1 VKLYTYQYCSSEKIN
16 GCSLTQEYEEIYHSR
31 KFCFKMLLKYKLF
44 ALMNTLT
51 TSDSVALLVNSKVM
65 VKTYPS
71 VDPLHMPTDIC
82 SFLYRRQRFTENA
95 TEPVK
100 EEA

>member
-1 VKLYTYQYCSSEKIN
+1 VRRLPR
-16 GCSLTQEYEEIYHSR
+16 GRRRVGAEIVYNDSR
-31 KFCFKMLLKYKLF
+31 KVPQSP
-44 ALMNTLT
+44 T
-51 TSDSVALLVNSKVM
+51 DSVALLVNSKVM

>member
-1 VKLYTYQYCSSEKIN
+1 MNVGTTY
-16 GCSLTQEYEEIYHSR
+16 G
-31 KFCFKMLLKYKLF
+31 FF
-44 ALMNTLT
+44 
-51 TSDSVALLVNSKVM
+51 VLLVNSKVM
-65 VKTYPS
+65 DKTYPS

-82 SFLYRRQRFTENA
+82 SFLYRRQRFMENA